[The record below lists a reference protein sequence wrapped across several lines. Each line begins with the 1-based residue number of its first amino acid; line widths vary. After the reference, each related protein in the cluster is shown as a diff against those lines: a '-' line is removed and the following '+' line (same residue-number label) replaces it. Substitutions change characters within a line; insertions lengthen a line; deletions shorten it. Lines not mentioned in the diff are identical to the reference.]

1 MTSVH
6 CRQMMFEILTLAKNL
21 PEVNWE
27 GIFYVRLIW
36 TLEFVYPPGKYPES
50 LESKGLD
57 SHEGAMLKIS
67 VESSG
72 AGDAL
77 LA

>member
-1 MTSVH
+1 MSV
-6 CRQMMFEILTLAKNL
+6 
-21 PEVNWE
+21 
-27 GIFYVRLIW
+27 W

-50 LESKGLD
+50 LERKGLD
-57 SHEGAMLKIS
+57 SHEGAVLKVS

-77 LA
+77 LG